1 MGFTWEDVNEIA
13 DALTISHPD
22 IDPMELSFPKLHAL
36 ITELPGFMDDPDQSD
51 EGKLEAIQMAWYDRI
66 G

>member
-1 MGFTWEDVNEIA
+1 MAFTWDEENEIA
-13 DALTISHPD
+13 DALVIAHPD

-36 ITELPGFMDDPDQSD
+36 ITELPGFADDPDQSD
-51 EGKLEAIQMAWYDRI
+51 EGKLESIQMAWYDRI

>member
-1 MGFTWEDVNEIA
+1 MGFIWDDVNEIA
-13 DALTISHPD
+13 DALVIAHAD
-22 IDPMELSFPKLHAL
+22 LDPTELSFPKLHAL
-36 ITELPGFMDDPDQSD
+36 ITELPDFEDDPAKSD

>member
-1 MGFTWEDVNEIA
+1 MGFTWDEVNEIA
-13 DALTISHPD
+13 DALAINHPD

-36 ITELPGFMDDPDQSD
+36 ITELPDFEDDPDQSD
-51 EGKLEAIQMAWYDRI
+51 EGKLETIQMAWYDRI

>member
-1 MGFTWEDVNEIA
+1 MGFIWDDVNEIA
-13 DALTISHPD
+13 DALVIAHPD
-22 IDPMELSFPKLHAL
+22 VDPTELTFPKLHAL
-36 ITELPGFMDDPDQSD
+36 ITELPDFEDDPDKSD